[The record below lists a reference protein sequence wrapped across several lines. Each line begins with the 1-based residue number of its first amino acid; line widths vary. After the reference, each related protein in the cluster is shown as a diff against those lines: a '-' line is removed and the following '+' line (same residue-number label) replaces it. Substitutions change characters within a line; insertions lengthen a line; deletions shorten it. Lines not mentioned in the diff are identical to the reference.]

1 MCGYLLL
8 NDLAFRPGVD
18 QSRLML
24 ISPRSVPSGCVIE
37 GFDR

>member
-8 NDLAFRPGVD
+8 NDLAFRVD
-18 QSRLML
+18 QPRLML
-24 ISPRSVPSGCVIE
+24 ISPRSVPSGYVIE